1 MKPCKKPICAR
12 VLAAL
17 PLLAAPAWADDLI
30 VDGSFEASSLGAP
43 DPSDLNDFWGE
54 SSNNMKPNS
63 WIGHRWAR

>member
-30 VDGSFEASSLGAP
+30 VVHTEDATLVCPKAKAQDIKALLARVSALPDGA
-43 DPSDLNDFWGE
+43 
-54 SSNNMKPNS
+54 
-63 WIGHRWAR
+63 RWL